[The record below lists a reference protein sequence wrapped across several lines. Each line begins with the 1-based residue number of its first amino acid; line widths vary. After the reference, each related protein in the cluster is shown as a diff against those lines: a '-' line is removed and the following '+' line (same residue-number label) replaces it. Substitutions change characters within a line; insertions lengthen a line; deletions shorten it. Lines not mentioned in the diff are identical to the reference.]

1 MQLLKIKISKSEFS
15 GLLSNL
21 GIKTPLRKIPV
32 IGPLFFKSIQQF
44 ITRYKMNEIVHKFLL
59 AGDEMKL
66 MSEMNLMQPGFAYS
80 ACGPYKKIKK
90 EYKSFEK
97 QDSIKLVFKMTWLMV
112 ILKI

>member
-1 MQLLKIKISKSEFS
+1 
-15 GLLSNL
+15 
-21 GIKTPLRKIPV
+21 
-32 IGPLFFKSIQQF
+32 
-44 ITRYKMNEIVHKFLL
+44 MNEIVHKFLL

-66 MSEMNLMQPGFAYS
+66 MSEMNWMQPEFAYS